1 MQEMVRLT
9 DRCRSG
15 DMLADK
21 QTDRQTDRQT
31 SMLIAIFRSL
41 SDLVVDSSRVNL
53 VREGRDQE
61 VMGLTDRCLSTDE
74 SLCSSHPCL
83 VREHRPCSRLLR
95 PHYPC

>member
-21 QTDRQTDRQT
+21 QTDRQTDRRACLSQY
-31 SMLIAIFRSL
+31 SAPL

-83 VREHRPCSRLLR
+83 AREHRPCSRLLR